1 MRGRQ
6 RRVRGRCL
14 AGMAVLFAA
23 FGWCNIAPAQEPVP
37 SIHVAARIA
46 CRQWPV
52 LEHIFR
58 YAGAGD
64 EEAANALFNKSAR
77 RDGCIQFHAGDR
89 VYISDRRH
97 SWQQLRLRREGDL
110 IEYWAVVL
118 GGWLPHRLN
127 QWAVVE

>member
-1 MRGRQ
+1 
-6 RRVRGRCL
+6 
-14 AGMAVLFAA
+14 LFATL
-23 FGWCNIAPAQEPVP
+23 GWCHAAPAQEPVP
-37 SIHVAARIA
+37 AIHVAARIA

-64 EEAANALFNKSAR
+64 EEAANALFNKSVR
-77 RDGCIQFHAGDR
+77 RDGCIRFRAGDR

-97 SWQQLRLRREGDL
+97 SWRQLRLRREGDPV
-110 IEYWAVVL
+110 EYWAVVL
-118 GGWLPHRLN
+118 GGRLPHRLN